1 MKRCPSCQKTYPDD
15 APDYCSNDGMR
26 LVNEESA
33 EFDPEKTVM
42 ASGTRG
48 SERVSPPA
56 PAPMQEDAPSPSQPF
71 QAQEAT
77 PGIKPPTQW
86 QSPGDSAQQWQAPG
100 NQPAQQ
106 GWSPSP
112 QPQTPAPNWGG
123 APQYQQPAT
132 GAPYAT
138 PYSLAQGG
146 RSRAL
151 AIAALVTGACAVTI
165 MTIWVVESTRFAFTS
180 LLLLAILGIGFGVT
194 ALILSLKKP
203 SRFGGIPLAIIGLAT
218 GTAALVYYFTR

>member
-26 LVNEESA
+26 LVNEESV

-42 ASGTRG
+42 ASGPRG
-48 SERVSPPA
+48 GERVSPPTRA
-56 PAPMQEDAPSPSQPF
+56 PTPEEAPPPPQPF
-71 QAQEAT
+71 QAQEAA
-77 PGIKPPTQW
+77 PGNKPPAQW
-86 QSPGDSAQQWQAPG
+86 QAPGDIAQQWQAPG

-112 QPQTPAPNWGG
+112 LPQTPAPNWGG
-123 APQYQQPAT
+123 AQYQQPAAS
-132 GAPYAT
+132 APYST

-165 MTIWVVESTRFAFTS
+165 MTIWVVESTRFAFT
-180 LLLLAILGIGFGVT
+180 LLLILAILGIGFGVA
-194 ALILSLKKP
+194 ALILTLKKP

-218 GTAALVYYFTR
+218 GTAALVYYFTL